1 MKLSNPNPKPT
12 MAKPLATAWPASA
25 NLMIMSALILSPTA
39 LAAPPTESSATSPQV
54 QAWQAKQRGF
64 RDALIANAHSTESDW
79 QRFQLITFTSYIGS
93 KQITEKHHWTPGQN
107 NAHRHAVWQL
117 QLTLA
122 FDKPT
127 AKAIGDFQE
136 ESSTNP
142 IDSAIDQYNNA
153 VARRLAELCES
164 DDQST
169 SQCLDQIRDLIETK
183 DALFI
188 IETTDP
194 RVQRILDKELLIE
207 DLRVD

>member
-1 MKLSNPNPKPT
+1 

-25 NLMIMSALILSPTA
+25 NLMIMSALILSPPT
-39 LAAPPTESSATSPQV
+39 LAAPPAESSAASPQA
-54 QAWQAKQRGF
+54 QAWQSKQRGF
-64 RDALIANAHSTESDW
+64 RDALIANNHPTESDW

-93 KQITEKHHWTPGQN
+93 KQLTKKHHWSPGQY

-122 FDKPT
+122 FDRAT

-136 ESSTNP
+136 ESSTDP

-153 VARRLAELCES
+153 VARQLAERCES

-169 SQCLDQIRDLIETK
+169 TQCLDQIVDQIDTK

-188 IETTDP
+188 IEITDP
-194 RVQRILDKELLIE
+194 RVQRIFDKELLIE
-207 DLRVD
+207 DIRVD